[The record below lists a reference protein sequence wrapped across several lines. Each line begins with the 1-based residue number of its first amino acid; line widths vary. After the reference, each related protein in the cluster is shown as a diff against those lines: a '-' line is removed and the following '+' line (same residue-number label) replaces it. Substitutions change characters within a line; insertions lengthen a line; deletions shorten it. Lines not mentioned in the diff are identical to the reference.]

1 MIRFKPLPQIALT
14 NLQPAFY
21 DVESATAVEMVA
33 KLYSYLQNLVND
45 YNAFV
50 TEINNEINAFE
61 DDINYKIDDFT
72 KCVKQ
77 LMNDYIQSIDMKI
90 SLQDKTIDDA
100 IQRQDNIIAD
110 AIQRQDNIIAD
121 AVKYMKENIIQTTE
135 TIINQAIA
143 NGDIQVSIEYNEST
157 EALNIIVTGKGE

>member
-21 DVESATAVEMVA
+21 DVESVTAVEMVA
-33 KLYSYLQNLVND
+33 KLYSYLQDLVND

-77 LMNDYIQSIDMKI
+77 LMNDYIQSIDIKI

-100 IQRQDNIIAD
+100 IQRQDNIID
-110 AIQRQDNIIAD
+110 D
-121 AVKYMKENIIQTTE
+121 AVNYMKTNIIQTTE

-143 NGDIQVSIEYNEST
+143 NGDIQVSIEYNEPT
-157 EALNIIVTGKGE
+157 EALNIIVTGEGE